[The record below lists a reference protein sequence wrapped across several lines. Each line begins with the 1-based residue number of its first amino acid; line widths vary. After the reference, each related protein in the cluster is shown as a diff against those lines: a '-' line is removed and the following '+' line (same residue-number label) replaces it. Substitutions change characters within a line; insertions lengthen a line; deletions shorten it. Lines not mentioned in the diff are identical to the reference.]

1 MRFRAERGASKY
13 GRVQQLTT
21 FENKLAFVRY
31 PAWSPKGDQIVFE
44 RNDLV
49 ANIYVGELR

>member
-1 MRFRAERGASKY
+1 
-13 GRVQQLTT
+13 LTHFDT
-21 FENKLAFVRY
+21 KSAFVRY

-49 ANIYVGELR
+49 ANIYVGELK

>member
-1 MRFRAERGASKY
+1 MWNIYWVSRNT

-21 FENKLAFVRY
+21 FDKKLAFVRY